1 MKRRDLARRRT
12 GRLTKLLLA
21 NRLRFETL
29 LSELS
34 AGLIH
39 VSAPDTGVAI
49 ERALQQ
55 VVTFLG
61 VDRGGLDEH
70 AEGRP
75 RLRLSWAR
83 PGLEEQ
89 VTAADLFPWVSGRL
103 REGEVVR
110 FSRLAELPKAAAIDR
125 ASWERVGT
133 RSQVLIPLRT
143 GGPILGV
150 LSFASVRDGY
160 AWPDDLVGRL
170 RLLSEAFAGIL
181 DRRRMELS
189 LAERLRFE
197 KLLSS
202 LATAFSHL
210 SAADFDQAVQRG
222 LRQVVDF
229 LGVDRGSLIEFT
241 RDGTATRSWA
251 VEEWV
256 EMGEFPW
263 MTARLQRG
271 EVINVSHLEELP
283 DEAAVDR
290 QSYLVHRVKPQ
301 VAVPLLVSGI
311 VVGGLIFSTVGA
323 ERAKSDELIQQ
334 LHLLGEVFANALS
347 RKQGELEAVRLRQD
361 LAHIGRVSAL
371 GELTASLAHELSQ
384 PLTAILNNAH
394 AAQLLVEGD
403 VVDLEKVRE
412 IRMILSDIVA
422 DDERATAV
430 ISGLRALLKKG
441 EPEFVPLDLNEI
453 VTEVAWLMRSDT
465 IMRKVS
471 MSLELS
477 SDIPNARGDRVQLQQ
492 VVLNLVLN
500 GLEAMREPHTG
511 ARTLVIRTARDGAG
525 ELHVTVQD
533 SGPGIALKDLDH
545 IFEPLYTTKSAGL
558 GMGLAIVRTIVNA
571 HGGAVEAENNPQGGA
586 SFRFTLPV
594 ALERAR

>member
-1 MKRRDLARRRT
+1 VKRRDLPRPAA
-12 GRLTKLLLA
+12 GRPTERVLA

-29 LSELS
+29 LSTLS

-49 ERALQQ
+49 EHALQQ

-61 VDRGGLDEH
+61 VDRGALDEH

-83 PGLEEQ
+83 PGLEEPPQ
-89 VTAADLFPWVSGRL
+89 VTAADQFPWVSGRL
-103 REGEVVR
+103 QEGELVR
-110 FSRLAELPKAAAIDR
+110 FSRLAELPEAAAIDR
-125 ASWERVGT
+125 ASFERVGT
-133 RSQVLIPLRT
+133 CSKVLIPLRT

-150 LSFASVRDGY
+150 LSFGSVRTSY
-160 AWPDDLVGRL
+160 AWSDDLVERL

-210 SAADFDQAVQRG
+210 SAADFDPAVQRG

-256 EMGEFPW
+256 EAGEFPW

-271 EVINVSHLEELP
+271 EVINVSQLDELP
-283 DEAAVDR
+283 DEATVDR
-290 QSYLVHRVKPQ
+290 QSYLTHRVKPQ
-301 VAVPLLVSGI
+301 VAVPLLVSGL
-311 VVGGLIFSTVGA
+311 VVGGLIFSTVGT

-334 LHLLGEVFANALS
+334 LQLLGEVFANALS

-361 LAHIGRVSAL
+361 LTHIGRVSAL

-384 PLTAILNNAH
+384 PLTAILSNAQ
-394 AAQLLVEGD
+394 AAQRLVAGD

-412 IRMILSDIVA
+412 ILCDIVA
-422 DDERATAV
+422 DDKRAAAV

-441 EPEFVPLDLNEI
+441 EPEFVPLDLNEL
-453 VTEVAWLMRSDT
+453 VGEVAWLMRSDT
-465 IMRKVS
+465 IMRNVS

-477 SDIPNARGDRVQLQQ
+477 PDLPSARGDRVQLQQ

-500 GLEAMREPHTG
+500 GLEALREPHAG
-511 ARTLVIRTARDGAG
+511 ARALVIRTARDGATA
-525 ELHVTVQD
+525 LRITVQD
-533 SGPGIALKDLDH
+533 SGPGIALKDSGH
-545 IFEPLYTTKSAGL
+545 IFEPLYTTKREGL

-571 HGGAVEAENNPQGGA
+571 HGGAVGAENNPEGGA
-586 SFRFTLPV
+586 SFRVTLPV
-594 ALERAR
+594 ALEKAR